1 MKKIILL
8 FALLYPS
15 VVFSEEVTSGKGYL
29 MPDKIDGYDLIVVE
43 GASKEFINSDHPKLL
58 TSEAFFRLISYQ
70 NRKEKNN
77 SKKNKKKSSFP
88 LKSLFFLKKIR

>member
-29 MPDKIDGYDLIVVE
+29 MPDKIDGYDLIVE

-70 NRKEKNN
+70 NRKEKKN
-77 SKKNKKKSSFP
+77 SNKNKKKSSFP